1 MPALAESVEVDGFAW
16 CAAKRGTCEYGQVPV
31 RLRKDVF
38 ARFFVEGGATEKQ
51 PHDVESTSE
60 YLSFVNPE
68 DATCSKCGAAKE
80 KSLQPRRR
88 YESDGSNPDFEM
100 AAKLAEDNRVE
111 RLEQQLAALTA
122 KLEAN
127 G

>member
-31 RLRKDVF
+31 KLRRDVY
-38 ARFFVEGGATEKQ
+38 AKFFVEGGATEKQ
-51 PHDVESTSE
+51 PHDVESTTE
-60 YLSFVNPE
+60 YLTFVHAE

-88 YESDGSNPDFEM
+88 YEDDGSNPAYEH
-100 AAKLAEDNRVE
+100 ALKIAEDNRVE
-111 RLEQQLAALTA
+111 RLEQQVAALLA
-122 KLEAN
+122 EREAN